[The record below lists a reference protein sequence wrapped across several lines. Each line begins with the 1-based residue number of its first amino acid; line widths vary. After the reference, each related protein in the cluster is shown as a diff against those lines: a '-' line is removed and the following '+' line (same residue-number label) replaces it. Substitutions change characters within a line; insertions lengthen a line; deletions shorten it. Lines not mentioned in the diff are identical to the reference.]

1 MDFQKTTLMVALAG
15 NTLPTTGGPQNLT
28 AGQVGVYRPDYSVAS
43 AANIAAA
50 NYIYLAQGR
59 DVAVPGL
66 GSKRSDKIYTKNIID
81 LYKVTGSATANVQ
94 TTVITGITGKCD
106 ETLTLT
112 LRLFS
117 KYINVGFYNG
127 LTRSVT
133 IKTPCCDCG
142 ADNCA
147 DVDTADLVAQF
158 VAEINAEPRLSQ
170 FLTATVTGVADDEIT
185 ITGKALDVYGNA
197 CDLNSFPYQYDRMYF
212 KTFLHR
218 GPETTQDF
226 EVYDACDPFGTA
238 TVTQASSYPKN
249 VPAQIRQMEKD
260 YYSYQTIYKDIYSS
274 PLFNGAFSSLVSD
287 SVAAY
292 DLLYIRFYE
301 PRNMSFTDEA
311 SQEEMVIIAAPAT
324 EAAAII
330 TRLELFFGSGA
341 FIEKA

>member
-1 MDFQKTTLMVALAG
+1 MDFQKPILFVVPTG
-15 NTLPTTGGPQNLT
+15 NSLPTTGGPQNLT
-28 AGQVGVYRPDYSVAS
+28 AGQLGVYRPDYSVAS

-50 NYIYLAQGR
+50 RYIYIAQGR
-59 DVAVPGL
+59 DVSVPGL
-66 GSKRSDKIYTKNIID
+66 GSKRSDKIYNKNIID
-81 LYKVTGSATANVQ
+81 LYKITGSATANVQ
-94 TTVITGITGKCD
+94 ITTITGITGKCD

-117 KYINVGFYNG
+117 QYINVGFYNG

-147 DVDTADLVAQF
+147 DVDPVALVAEF
-158 VAEINAEPRLSQ
+158 VAAINAEPMLSK
-170 FLTATVTGVADDEIT
+170 FVTAAVAGAGDDEIT

-197 CDLNSFPYQYDRMYF
+197 CDLTAFPYQYDRMYF

-238 TVTQASSYPKN
+238 TVTQASDYPKN
-249 VPAQIRQMEKD
+249 VPDQIRQMEKD
-260 YYSYQTIYKDIYSS
+260 YYSYQTTYKSIFSS

-287 SVAAY
+287 SVTAY
-292 DLLYIRFYE
+292 TLLYIRFYE
-301 PRNMSFTDEA
+301 PRNTAFTDEDM
-311 SQEEMVIIAAPAT
+311 QEEMVIIAAPAT
-324 EAAAII
+324 EAAAIE
-330 TRLELFFGSGA
+330 TRLELFFDLD
-341 FIEKA
+341 FEEKA